1 MERFLRLFT
10 DIRTGE
16 APTALLLTLN
26 VFLIFTAYYIIKP
39 VREALILAGGGAVV
53 KSYISAGQAVLL
65 LFVAVPLYGWLAS
78 RLPRRRLINIVT
90 VFFSACL
97 GVFYLLAQAKV
108 PLGVAFFLWVGIF
121 NLMVVAQFWSFAN
134 DVYTTDEGKRLFP
147 IVAFGASSGAVFGSF
162 ATGRLIEPLGVY
174 QLMLLAGALL
184 LVGIVITNV
193 VDGRE
198 RRRTERSRATA
209 ESTAEMPAATQ
220 EIRLESGEFKIADLK
235 REMEEPAPAAKP
247 APAKEHLGGGNAFAL
262 VFRSPYLVL
271 IAFLILILNWV
282 NSNGE
287 YILGAAVSNA
297 AQRMV
302 ASGAAHGLSAEQIIG
317 RFYSDFYS
325 AVNLVGLLL
334 QLFVVSRILKYFGV
348 RVAILILPA
357 IALLGYGVLAFVPV
371 LSMIRLAKVAENSS
385 DYSIQSTTRNVLFLP
400 TTREEKYK
408 AKQAIDSFFVRMG
421 DVLSA
426 AVVYVGTTLL
436 PLAVPQFAM
445 VNMALV
451 VVWLVLAVMIGR
463 KYTQV
468 AAAAAQG
475 QPA

>member
-1 MERFLRLFT
+1 MERLLRLFT
-10 DIRTGE
+10 DIRKGE

-26 VFLIFTAYYIIKP
+26 VFLLFTAYYIIKP

-53 KSYISAGQAVLL
+53 KSYISAGQALLL

-78 RLPRRRLINIVT
+78 RFPRRRLINSVT
-90 VFFSACL
+90 IFFSACL
-97 GVFYLLAQAKV
+97 GVFYVLAQAKV

-174 QLMLLAGALL
+174 QLMLVAGALL
-184 LVGIVITNV
+184 LAGIAITNV

-198 RRRTERSRATA
+198 RRRTERSRAMA

-235 REMEEPAPAAKP
+235 RAMEAKPAEKP

-262 VFRSPYLVL
+262 VFQNRYLVL
-271 IAFLILILNWV
+271 VAFLTLILNWV

-287 YILGAAVSNA
+287 YILGAAVANA
-297 AQRMV
+297 AQRAV
-302 ASGAAHGLSAEQIIG
+302 ASGAAHGLSAEQLIG

-436 PLAVPQFAM
+436 PLAVPQFAV

-451 VVWLVLAVMIGR
+451 VAWLILAVMIGR